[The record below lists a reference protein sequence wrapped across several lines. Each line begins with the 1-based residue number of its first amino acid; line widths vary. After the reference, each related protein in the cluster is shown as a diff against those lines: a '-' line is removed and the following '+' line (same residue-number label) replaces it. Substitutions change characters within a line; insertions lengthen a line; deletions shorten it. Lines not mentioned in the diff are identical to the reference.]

1 MSLRRF
7 LGIWNLTFKKGKQCK
22 TNEHG
27 NTMRSEFAKC
37 GVEPTGV
44 MRTTSCGR
52 CSRSNFVDSIRCTC
66 MTQSMTTRCPAH
78 LGLLRSRRSSK
89 PTARLKRQDGLDRQV
104 QHLPAQSG
112 GWTSSVHPNTQD
124 CPASFR
130 PTAPTEPPPSPMPSK
145 SVVEF
150 ATIRRKIQPKTMDFS
165 TSSCQRPEK
174 LSGQLLMRFEQRN
187 TLSAHSQ
194 QTYPSG
200 INPQLEWSHT
210 EFRWRNERTRIQRI

>member
-1 MSLRRF
+1 MNAL
-7 LGIWNLTFKKGKQCK
+7 
-22 TNEHG
+22 G
-27 NTMRSEFAKC
+27 NTMRSEFDKC

-66 MTQSMTTRCPAH
+66 MTQSTTTRCPAH

-89 PTARLKRQDGLDRQV
+89 PTARLKRQDGFDRQV

-112 GWTSSVHPNTQD
+112 GLTSNDHPSTQD
-124 CPASFR
+124 CPASSR

-150 ATIRRKIQPKTMDFS
+150 ATIRRKIQPKTMDS
-165 TSSCQRPEK
+165 LTSSCQRQGK
-174 LSGQLLMRFEQRN
+174 SSGQLSMHFEQRN
-187 TLSAHSQ
+187 ASSAHFQ

-200 INPQLEWSHT
+200 INPQSEWSHT
-210 EFRWRNERTRIQRI
+210 EFRWRNERPRIQRI